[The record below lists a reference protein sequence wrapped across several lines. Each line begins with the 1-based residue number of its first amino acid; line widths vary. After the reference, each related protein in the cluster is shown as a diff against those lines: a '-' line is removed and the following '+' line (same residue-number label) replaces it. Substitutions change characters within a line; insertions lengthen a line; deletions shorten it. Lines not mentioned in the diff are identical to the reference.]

1 MSARGRF
8 HLRLQLRRAMQFWSG
23 RNISQNGTKCEVAKS
38 SEAAIRMG
46 LGFQVGVPCQLLS
59 MQVWTEAGA

>member
-46 LGFQVGVPCQLLS
+46 LGF
-59 MQVWTEAGA
+59 